1 VAKIHSGNPLATV
14 PGVTGLTFIRPPKV
28 WRRRLQPP
36 DSVHLR
42 RAACGESTGFLERR
56 VGLVEM
62 SVTLLPFVL
71 CGVRG
76 RVPFVA
82 SGAKHRQSNRS

>member
-1 VAKIHSGNPLATV
+1 
-14 PGVTGLTFIRPPKV
+14 
-28 WRRRLQPP
+28 
-36 DSVHLR
+36 
-42 RAACGESTGFLERR
+42 
-56 VGLVEM
+56 
-62 SVTLLPFVL
+62 VTLLPFVL